1 MTIWFCE
8 MKVRCPKFW
17 GDLTQTENEL
27 VRDCA
32 ECGKQVHFVKS
43 QEDLEEAA
51 MKGNCVAFYESDR
64 MPKHEVDQY
73 ERIWDLNKKTTVTGR
88 RMTLGLPSTAKP
100 FSLEDSEIS
109 KTVIGSFN
117 TFAEVEIEFIEMLK
131 RVGGGFKFVEWIEKK
146 RKIKGERTKLARRTD
161 SETAVGLYAAD
172 HSGKL
177 HIVAYVCSM
186 EVEGAFRMSGEIT
199 YYEDERTSI
208 EELIGTSLGTVVA
221 SYSDQL
227 VKKETQNFIG
237 NDCGLLIYLMKS
249 VDKNI
254 ADF

>member
-32 ECGKQVHFVKS
+32 ECGKPVHFVKS
-43 QEDLEEAA
+43 QDELEEAA
-51 MKGNCVAFYESDR
+51 MKGTCVAFYESDR

-100 FSLEDSEIS
+100 FSYDEDGRS
-109 KTVIGSFN
+109 KTGLENFN
-117 TFAEVEIEFIEMLK
+117 TVAEVEIEFKEMLK
-131 RVGGGFKFVEWIEKK
+131 RVGGGFKFVQWIEKSGK
-146 RKIKGERTKLARRTD
+146 RKGERTELARKTD
-161 SETAVGLYAAD
+161 SDAAVGLYAAD

-177 HIVAYVCSM
+177 HIVAYVCRM
-186 EVEGAFRMSGEIT
+186 NVEGTFRMSGEIT

-208 EELIGTSLGTVVA
+208 EELIGTSLGTVVI
-221 SYSDQL
+221 SYSDPLIKQ
-227 VKKETQNFIG
+227 ERHSFIG
-237 NDCGLLIYLMKS
+237 HDYGLLISMMKN

-254 ADF
+254 SDF